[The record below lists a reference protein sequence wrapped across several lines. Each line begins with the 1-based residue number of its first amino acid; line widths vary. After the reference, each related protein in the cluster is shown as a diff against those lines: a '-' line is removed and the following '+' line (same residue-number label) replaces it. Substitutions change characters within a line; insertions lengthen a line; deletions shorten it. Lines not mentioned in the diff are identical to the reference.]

1 MFPRQQ
7 IGACEVIIF
16 TGAFAASAS
25 LNKNFVI
32 LQKGQKYLRC
42 FAAAFC

>member
-16 TGAFAASAS
+16 TGAFAASKDGYNERG
-25 LNKNFVI
+25 LDKMR
-32 LQKGQKYLRC
+32 K
-42 FAAAFC
+42 